1 MFIGTSHR
9 SYVRSFVAALV
20 GFSLASAPSACQ
32 SGAIYV
38 LVDHLGH
45 TLYTDRPDRYPD
57 YTRLTGQSARATLK
71 RSSRRPSKK
80 SRGRTDIDQLIAVTA
95 TRNELD
101 SALLKA
107 VVHAES
113 SFNPRA
119 QSRRGALGLMQ
130 LMPRTAKHYGVRN
143 AFDPKQNL
151 TGGAR
156 HLRNLLNRFNGNETL
171 ALAAYNA
178 GETAVKRHGGI
189 PPYAETRAYVRRI
202 QRLRRTYQQQQ

>member
-71 RSSRRPSKK
+71 RSSRRPSTK

-107 VVHAES
+107 GVLAES

-189 PPYAETRAYVRRI
+189 PPYAETRAYVRRV

>member
-1 MFIGTSHR
+1 MFTGTSHR

-20 GFSLASAPSACQ
+20 GFSLASAPFACQ

-38 LVDHLGH
+38 LVDHLGR

-156 HLRNLLNRFNGNETL
+156 HLRNLLHRFNENETL

-189 PPYAETRAYVRRI
+189 PPYAETRAYVRRV

>member
-1 MFIGTSHR
+1 MFTRTSHR
-9 SYVRSFVAALV
+9 SSVRSFVAALI
-20 GFSLASAPSACQ
+20 GFSVASAPLSCQ
-32 SGAIYV
+32 SGTVHV
-38 LVDHLGH
+38 LVDHLGRI
-45 TLYTDRPDRYPD
+45 LYTDQPDRYPD
-57 YTRLTGQSARATLK
+57 YTRLTEPPARATL
-71 RSSRRPSKK
+71 RRASPRPSKK
-80 SRGRTDIDQLIAVTA
+80 SGGRAGIDQLIALTA
-95 TRNELD
+95 TRNRLD

-119 QSRRGALGLMQ
+119 RSRRGALGLMQ
-130 LMPRTAKHYGVRN
+130 LMPRTAKHYGVRD

-156 HLRNLLNRFNGNETL
+156 HLRNLLNRFNGDETL

-189 PPYAETRAYVRRI
+189 PPYAETRAYVQRV
-202 QRLRRTYQQQQ
+202 QRLRRSYQQH

>member
-1 MFIGTSHR
+1 VFTGTSYR

-20 GFSLASAPSACQ
+20 GFSLASAPFACQ

-38 LVDHLGH
+38 LVDHLGR

-71 RSSRRPSKK
+71 RSSRQPSTK

-156 HLRNLLNRFNGNETL
+156 HLRNLLKRFNGNETL

-178 GETAVKRHGGI
+178 GETAVKRHGGM
-189 PPYAETRAYVRRI
+189 PPYAETRAYVRRV
-202 QRLRRTYQQQQ
+202 QRLRRAYQQQQ

>member
-1 MFIGTSHR
+1 MFTGTSQR
-9 SYVRSFVAALV
+9 SSARSFVAALV
-20 GFSLASAPSACQ
+20 GFTLASAPFACQ
-32 SGAIYV
+32 SGATYV
-38 LVDHLGH
+38 LVDHLGR

-57 YTRLTGQSARATLK
+57 YTRLTGQSARATLE

-80 SRGRTDIDQLIAVTA
+80 NRGRTDIDQLIAVTA
-95 TRNELD
+95 IRNELD

-119 QSRRGALGLMQ
+119 RSRRGALGLMQ

-156 HLRNLLNRFNGNETL
+156 HLRDLLNRFNGNETL

-189 PPYAETRAYVRRI
+189 PPYAETRAYVRRV

>member
-9 SYVRSFVAALV
+9 RYVRSFVAALV

-57 YTRLTGQSARATLK
+57 YTRLSGQSARATLK

-189 PPYAETRAYVRRI
+189 PPNAETRAYLRPV
-202 QRLRRTYQQQQ
+202 QRLRRTNQQQQ

>member
-1 MFIGTSHR
+1 MFTGRPHR
-9 SYVRSFVAALV
+9 RSAPPWVAALV
-20 GFSLASAPSACQ
+20 AFTLTSASFTCQ
-32 SGAIYV
+32 SGATYV
-38 LVDHLGH
+38 LVDHLGR
-45 TLYTDRPDRYPD
+45 TLYTDRPDRYPN
-57 YTRLTGQSARATLK
+57 YTRLTEPPARATP
-71 RSSRRPSKK
+71 RRASPRPSKK
-80 SRGRTDIDQLIAVTA
+80 SGGRAGIDQLIALTA
-95 TRNELD
+95 TRNKLD

-119 QSRRGALGLMQ
+119 RSRRGALGLMQ
-130 LMPRTAKHYGVRN
+130 LMPRTAKHYGVRD

-156 HLRNLLNRFNGNETL
+156 HLRNLLNRFNGDERL

-189 PPYAETRAYVRRI
+189 PPYAETRAYVQRV
-202 QRLRRTYQQQQ
+202 QRLRKSYQQH

>member
-20 GFSLASAPSACQ
+20 GFSLASAPFACQ
-32 SGAIYV
+32 SGATYV
-38 LVDHLGH
+38 LVDHLGR

-57 YTRLTGQSARATLK
+57 YTRLTGQSARATLE

-80 SRGRTDIDQLIAVTA
+80 NRGRTDIDQLIAVTA

-189 PPYAETRAYVRRI
+189 PPYAETRAYVRRV

>member
-1 MFIGTSHR
+1 MFTGTSHR

-20 GFSLASAPSACQ
+20 GVSLVSAPFACQ
-32 SGAIYV
+32 SGTIYV
-38 LVDHLGH
+38 LIDHLGR
-45 TLYTDRPDRYPD
+45 TLYTDQPDRYPD

-71 RSSRRPSKK
+71 RSSRRPSKR
-80 SRGRTDIDQLIAVTA
+80 SRGRKDIDQLIAVTA

-156 HLRNLLNRFNGNETL
+156 HLRDLLNRFNGDETL

-189 PPYAETRAYVRRI
+189 PPYAETRAYVRRV
-202 QRLRRTYQQQQ
+202 QRLRRTYQQQ

>member
-1 MFIGTSHR
+1 VLTATSHR
-9 SYVRSFVAALV
+9 SYARSFVAVLV
-20 GFSLASAPSACQ
+20 GFTLAGAPFTCQ
-32 SGAIYV
+32 SGATYV
-38 LVDHLGH
+38 LVDHLGR

-57 YTRLTGQSARATLK
+57 YTRLIGQPARATLK
-71 RSSRRPSKK
+71 HSLQRPRKTN
-80 SRGRTDIDQLIAVTA
+80 RGRIDIDQLITVTA
-95 TRNELD
+95 TRNQLD

-119 QSRRGALGLMQ
+119 RSRRGALGLMQ

-151 TGGAR
+151 AGGAR
-156 HLRNLLNRFNGNETL
+156 HLRNLLNRFNGDETL

-178 GETAVKRHGGI
+178 GETAVNRYGGI
-189 PPYAETRAYVRRI
+189 PPYAETRAYVRRV
-202 QRLRRTYQQQQ
+202 QRLRQTYQQQ

>member
-1 MFIGTSHR
+1 MFTGTSHR

-20 GFSLASAPSACQ
+20 GVSLVSAPFACQ
-32 SGAIYV
+32 SGTIYV
-38 LVDHLGH
+38 LVDHLGR

-80 SRGRTDIDQLIAVTA
+80 DRGQTDIDQLIAVTA

-189 PPYAETRAYVRRI
+189 PPYAETRAYVRRV
-202 QRLRRTYQQQQ
+202 QRLRRTYQQQ

>member
-1 MFIGTSHR
+1 MFTGTSHR

-20 GFSLASAPSACQ
+20 GFSLASAPFACQ
-32 SGAIYV
+32 SGTIYV
-38 LVDHLGH
+38 LIDHLGR

-71 RSSRRPSKK
+71 RSSRRPSKR
-80 SRGRTDIDQLIAVTA
+80 SRGRKDIDQLIAVTA

-130 LMPRTAKHYGVRN
+130 LMPRTAKHYGVHN

-189 PPYAETRAYVRRI
+189 PPYAETRAYVRRV
-202 QRLRRTYQQQQ
+202 QRLRRTYQQQ